1 MDALAPVRLAGTNV
15 REGVIV
21 DHDGKPMNGTR
32 PKTWCKRPGGR
43 ARRGAAGVRPDG
55 TIDINAAMRS
65 ILEELLNAVMDEQ
78 ASELSV
84 LRNGYRER
92 GLDTHVGAVT
102 LKIPKLREGSYFPD
116 DVVRRWSCTDAAL
129 ASAIRDML
137 LSVSSA
143 REVEATES
151 RDNAGPSALAYLDF
165 PREHATRA
173 RTNDVQERMRCEIK
187 RRTRVAQVF
196 PSLDSLV
203 RLVGAV
209 CCDQNDTRL
218 ASRNLS
224 TPGRSSPGTSASP
237 CPRSRTG
244 SAGYRGS
251 SARRSTGR
259 GGWRSIGG
267 GSRPSPGGAL
277 HHFS

>member
-1 MDALAPVRLAGTNV
+1 
-15 REGVIV
+15 
-21 DHDGKPMNGTR
+21 
-32 PKTWCKRPGGR
+32 
-43 ARRGAAGVRPDG
+43 
-55 TIDINAAMRS
+55 MRS
-65 ILEELLNAVMDEQ
+65 ILEGLLNAVMDEQ

-187 RRTRVAQVF
+187 RRTRAVQVF

-203 RLVGAV
+203 RLVEAA

-218 ASRNLS
+218 ASRNSS

-244 SAGYRGS
+244 SAWYRCPSIDVRQEEEGGVAS
-251 SARRSTGR
+251 GRITHLPGR
-259 GGWRSIGG
+259 GPTPLFVTRLKTSTYTI
-267 GSRPSPGGAL
+267 L
-277 HHFS
+277 

>member
-1 MDALAPVRLAGTNV
+1 
-15 REGVIV
+15 
-21 DHDGKPMNGTR
+21 
-32 PKTWCKRPGGR
+32 
-43 ARRGAAGVRPDG
+43 
-55 TIDINAAMRS
+55 MRS
-65 ILEELLNAVMDEQ
+65 ILEGLLNAVMDEQ

-187 RRTRVAQVF
+187 RRTRAVQVF

-203 RLVGAV
+203 RLVEAA

-218 ASRNLS
+218 ASRNSS
-224 TPGRSSPGTSASP
+224 TPGRSSP

-244 SAGYRGS
+244 SAWYRCPSIDVRQEEEGGVAS
-251 SARRSTGR
+251 GRITHLPGR
-259 GGWRSIGG
+259 GPTPLFVTRLKTSTYTI
-267 GSRPSPGGAL
+267 L
-277 HHFS
+277 